1 MALNQRYA
9 ENKHIA
15 ITAPAD
21 ITSGDPVSVGCYR
34 GVAQTTAKQ
43 GERVTVWLTGSYV
56 LPVTGAAKEGD
67 PVYIK
72 SGKLSTTAG
81 GDFFGV
87 SNGVKQ
93 SDEGDL
99 EVAPA
104 GIVAPTAPS
113 ADA

>member
-1 MALNQRYA
+1 MALNQRYT

-15 ITAPAD
+15 LTAPAD
-21 ITSGDPVSVGCYR
+21 ITSGDPVSIGCYR

-43 GERVTVWLTGSYV
+43 GDRVTVWLTGSYV

-67 PVYIK
+67 PVYLK

-81 GDFFGV
+81 GEFFGV

-93 SDEGDL
+93 TGEGDL

-104 GIVAPTAPS
+104 GIVTPGTPAA
-113 ADA
+113 

>member
-1 MALNQRYA
+1 MALNQRYTH
-9 ENKHIA
+9 NKHIA
-15 ITAPAD
+15 LTAPAD
-21 ITSGDPVSVGCYR
+21 ITSGDPVSIGCYR

-43 GERVTVWLTGSYV
+43 GDRVTVWLTGSYV

-67 PVYIK
+67 AVYLK

-93 SDEGDL
+93 TGEGDL

-104 GIVAPTAPS
+104 GIVTPGTPAA
-113 ADA
+113 

>member
-1 MALNQRYA
+1 MALNQRYTH
-9 ENKHIA
+9 NKHIA
-15 ITAPAD
+15 LTAPAD
-21 ITSGDPVSVGCYR
+21 ITSGDPVSIGCYR
-34 GVAQTTAKQ
+34 GVAQTIAKQ
-43 GERVTVWLTGSYV
+43 GDRVTVWLTGSYV

-81 GDFFGV
+81 GEFFGV

-93 SDEGDL
+93 TGEGDL

-104 GIVAPTAPS
+104 GIVTPGTPAA
-113 ADA
+113 

>member
-1 MALNQRYA
+1 MAQNQRYTH
-9 ENKHIA
+9 NKHIA
-15 ITAPAD
+15 LTAPAD
-21 ITSGDPVSVGCYR
+21 ITSGDPVSIGCYR

-43 GERVTVWLTGSYV
+43 GDRVTIWLTGSYT

-67 PVYIK
+67 AVYLK

-93 SDEGDL
+93 TGEGDL

-104 GIVAPTAPS
+104 GIVTPGSPAA
-113 ADA
+113 

>member
-1 MALNQRYA
+1 MALNQRYTH
-9 ENKHIA
+9 NQHIA
-15 ITAPAD
+15 IVAQND
-21 ITSGDPVSVGCYR
+21 IESGDPVSLGCYR
-34 GVAQTTAKQ
+34 GVAQTTAKKGQ
-43 GERVTVWLTGSYV
+43 KVTIWLTGSYV

-81 GDFFGV
+81 SDFFGV

-93 SDEGDL
+93 AGDGDL

-104 GIVAPTAPS
+104 GIVAPTAP
-113 ADA
+113 AAGA